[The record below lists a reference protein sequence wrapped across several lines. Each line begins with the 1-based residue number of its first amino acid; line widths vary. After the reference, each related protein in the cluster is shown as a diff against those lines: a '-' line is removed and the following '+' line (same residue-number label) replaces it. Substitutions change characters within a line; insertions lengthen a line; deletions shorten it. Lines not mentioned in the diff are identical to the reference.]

1 MRVRSPITLTSPGHW
16 QVDKRLPIYYW
27 LSLPLSA
34 MPQATA
40 TKGVNFRPS
49 IRTTNKLDFYF
60 YWFRVLLASLKSQY
74 RVLRRL
80 FSLYLWQFGGYV
92 PARYLFADRSNRIL
106 SQHCQAVIENQ
117 TLEARSLRDMT
128 IISWGRW
135 GHWGLRL
142 DPSVF
147 GRLQTLQRNW
157 GSAIAILE
165 FTRLYPD
172 FYLIPLNSPSSV
184 PEHCA

>member
-1 MRVRSPITLTSPGHW
+1 MPG
-16 QVDKRLPIYYW
+16 
-27 LSLPLSA
+27 
-34 MPQATA
+34 ATA

-49 IRTTNKLDFYF
+49 IRTTNKLDFY
-60 YWFRVLLASLKSQY
+60 WFRVLVASLKSQY

-80 FSLYLWQFGGYV
+80 FSLYLWQPGGYV
-92 PARYLFADRSNRIL
+92 PARYLFADRSHPL
-106 SQHCQAVIENQ
+106 LFQHCQAVIKNQ
-117 TLEARSLRDMT
+117 TLEARSLRDLA

-142 DPSVF
+142 GFSVF

-157 GSAIAILE
+157 GSAIAILD

-184 PEHCA
+184 PERCA